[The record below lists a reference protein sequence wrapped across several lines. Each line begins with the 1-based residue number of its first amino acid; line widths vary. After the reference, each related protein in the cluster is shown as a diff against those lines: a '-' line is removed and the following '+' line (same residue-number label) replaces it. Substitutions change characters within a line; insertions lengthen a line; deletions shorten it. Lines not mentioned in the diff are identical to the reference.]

1 MPMGRG
7 PGVMAQ
13 PRWRAPLASA
23 SREPPVVGLVIRDLN
38 DHDVSFSAVTN
49 DRVEQPPER
58 RQILD
63 VEVLQAIRVS
73 EDARDAIL
81 FHDLTVQTVGEED
94 GTEGSNS
101 SCNRRGAAGRIPF
114 EATQMLGCGRREDDI
129 PGTKPHYRRDPL
141 RIASARGGEASGT
154 QTSPLLPSATI
165 PSSPRNASAAVRLGR
180 VGEWPQRARGGR
192 IPFPLMGSSDFW
204 SGLHTY
210 SIVSKV
216 GFAPGFAYRRRGDLA
231 EGAMKGSIC
240 IRTLYVSLYLKE
252 QDPMIRDGN
261 APCCSAGSWAKCAGP

>member
-1 MPMGRG
+1 
-7 PGVMAQ
+7 MAR
-13 PRWRAPLASA
+13 PRRRAPLASP
-23 SREPPVVGLVIRDLN
+23 SRKPSVVGLVIHDLH
-38 DHDVSFSAVTN
+38 DHDISFSTVA
-49 DRVEQPPER
+49 DERVQEPPER

-63 VEVLQAIRVS
+63 VAVLQAIRVP
-73 EDARDAIL
+73 EDTRDAIL
-81 FHDLTVQTVGEED
+81 FHDLTVQAVGEED

-101 SCNRRGAAGRIPF
+101 SCDRRGAAGRIPF

-165 PSSPRNASAAVRLGR
+165 PWSPRKASAALRLGR
-180 VGEWPQRARGGR
+180 VVEWPQRARVAR
-192 IPFPLMGSSDFW
+192 IRFRLMGPSDFW
-204 SGLHTY
+204 SALNTY

>member
-23 SREPPVVGLVIRDLN
+23 SREPPVVGLVLSNRN
-38 DHDVSFSAVTN
+38 GHDVSFSAVTN
-49 DRVEQPPER
+49 DRVEEPPER

-81 FHDLTVQTVGEED
+81 FHDLTVRTVGEED

-114 EATQMLGCGRREDDI
+114 ETTEPLGCGRREDDI

-141 RIASARGGEASGT
+141 RVASGSGGEGSGAPPR
-154 QTSPLLPSATI
+154 PLRPSLPH
-165 PSSPRNASAAVRLGR
+165 P
-180 VGEWPQRARGGR
+180 
-192 IPFPLMGSSDFW
+192 
-204 SGLHTY
+204 
-210 SIVSKV
+210 IV
-216 GFAPGFAYRRRGDLA
+216 
-231 EGAMKGSIC
+231 
-240 IRTLYVSLYLKE
+240 
-252 QDPMIRDGN
+252 
-261 APCCSAGSWAKCAGP
+261 

>member
-49 DRVEQPPER
+49 DRVEEPPER

-81 FHDLTVQTVGEED
+81 FHDLTVRTVGEED

-114 EATQMLGCGRREDDI
+114 ETTEPLGCGRGEDDI
-129 PGTKPHYRRDPL
+129 PGTKPHYRGYTVPVPL
-141 RIASARGGEASGT
+141 CEAGAGAGGQTASLCPFGLPPSASADAYW
-154 QTSPLLPSATI
+154 
-165 PSSPRNASAAVRLGR
+165 AARVRL
-180 VGEWPQRARGGR
+180 
-192 IPFPLMGSSDFW
+192 
-204 SGLHTY
+204 
-210 SIVSKV
+210 
-216 GFAPGFAYRRRGDLA
+216 
-231 EGAMKGSIC
+231 
-240 IRTLYVSLYLKE
+240 
-252 QDPMIRDGN
+252 
-261 APCCSAGSWAKCAGP
+261 

>member
-1 MPMGRG
+1 VFDATGGG

-23 SREPPVVGLVIRDLN
+23 SREPSVVGLVIRDLN

-49 DRVEQPPER
+49 DRVEEPPER

-114 EATQMLGCGRREDDI
+114 ETTEPLGCGRREDDI
-129 PGTKPHYRRDPL
+129 PGTKPHYRL
-141 RIASARGGEASGT
+141 
-154 QTSPLLPSATI
+154 
-165 PSSPRNASAAVRLGR
+165 
-180 VGEWPQRARGGR
+180 
-192 IPFPLMGSSDFW
+192 
-204 SGLHTY
+204 
-210 SIVSKV
+210 
-216 GFAPGFAYRRRGDLA
+216 
-231 EGAMKGSIC
+231 
-240 IRTLYVSLYLKE
+240 
-252 QDPMIRDGN
+252 IRDGN